1 MFNTYYTRVV
11 LSIGLAYPMQ
21 RKLTITIDDQVYQG
35 LYQVIG
41 PGKISKFIEKLVRPH
56 VLDPDLESEYQEM
69 AMDEHSEVEALE
81 WIEGLTGELEDE
93 TW

>member
-1 MFNTYYTRVV
+1 
-11 LSIGLAYPMQ
+11 MQ

-56 VLDPDLESEYQEM
+56 VINPDMDSEYEKMALDEQGEM
-69 AMDEHSEVEALE
+69 EALE
-81 WIEGLTGELEDE
+81 WIEGLTGDFEDE